1 MADTIVH
8 SEADERQMLEAIS
21 KWIKTK
27 VAPVALKLELAAR
40 TPYAPLAAGGRRRVA
55 SGGACASARA
65 QQRGASP
72 VVNRLQ

>member
-27 VAPVALKLELAAR
+27 VAPVALKLEHENEWPAELVADMTELGLFGALVPAR
-40 TPYAPLAAGGRRRVA
+40 EPRRGQRVA
-55 SGGACASARA
+55 
-65 QQRGASP
+65 